1 MAQVVGSGEVAPV
14 AVLLAPVDEPA
25 VGPAGPGAGLVHA
38 VAFAQAAAIVGHGA
52 EMLGQRAQFGSLERA
67 ARVTGNF
74 AATSASAVLRYWD
87 RRMRRTWRTR
97 SRAKRRFG
105 RSCAS

>member
-1 MAQVVGSGEVAPV
+1 MAQVVGGGKVAPV
-14 AVLLAPVDEPA
+14 AVLLALVDEPA

-52 EMLGQRAQFGSLERA
+52 EMLGQRAQFGRLERA
-67 ARVTGNF
+67 ARGNF
-74 AATSASAVLRYWD
+74 AATSASAVLRYSD
-87 RRMRRTWRTR
+87 CRMRRTWRTR